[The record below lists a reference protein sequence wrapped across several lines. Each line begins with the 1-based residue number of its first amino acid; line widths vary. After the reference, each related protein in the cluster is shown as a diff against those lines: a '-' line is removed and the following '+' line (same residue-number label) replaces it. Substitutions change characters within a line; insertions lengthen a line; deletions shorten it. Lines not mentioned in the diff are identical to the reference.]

1 MRFQERF
8 ACCVIV
14 LVILGLSSLWPVY
27 AVLPPDQKLTYS
39 IAWKPDG
46 TEFATGYNDGTV
58 TVWDATTQQPVLTF
72 EVAPELHDPPV
83 VYSLAWS
90 PDGNTLAAAASA
102 GGGMIKVFNPMT
114 GASLAEF
121 RAETFTG
128 TVAWSPDGS
137 KLAGGATRGLGFI
150 AEGWVKVWDVATG
163 QVVAELLN
171 GTGDTSN
178 VSDISWSADGSRLAC
193 ASLNWAVIWDT
204 STWETVFRLEHPNV
218 IRLDNFG
225 LDNFGQE
232 GPNVVSAVAWSPQGS
247 RLATGDVGTIRIWDG
262 VSGELLSTFHT
273 GHDLIPV
280 YRLAWSP
287 SGTQLASVSAGVQ
300 IWDVATGQLLEE
312 ISGHI
317 NDAAWNPD
325 GSQLAYGGGD
335 GILELI
341 DGPTQAPRDIT
352 AIAWSPD
359 GTEFATGQEG
369 GTVTIWDAATQ
380 QPLLTFEVAPE
391 MQPHPPVVYSLAW
404 SPDGNKLAVAAS
416 AGGGVIKV
424 FDPTTGASLAEF
436 RAETFTGTVV
446 WSPDGSKL
454 AGGTTKGLGSIA
466 EGWVKV
472 WDVATGQVVAELL
485 NGSGDTSSVWQVSWN
500 ADGSRLVC
508 SSNNRAVIW
517 DSTTWETVLELEHP
531 SVVLPATWSPQGSQ
545 LATGDESGTIRIWD
559 GVSGQLLSTI
569 QTGYDSEVEKL
580 AWSPS
585 RTQLAAIVA
594 GELQIWD
601 VAVGQILI
609 DIPSYIINDVAW
621 SPDGIRLVYVGA
633 NGLLESIDAPTT
645 PIGP

>member
-178 VSDISWSADGSRLAC
+178 VWQIGWSADGTRLAC
-193 ASLNWAVIWDT
+193 SSNDRAVIWDT
-204 STWETVFRLEHPNV
+204 TTWETILQLEHPV
-218 IRLDNFG
+218 R
-225 LDNFGQE
+225 
-232 GPNVVSAVAWSPQGS
+232 VHAVGWSPQDS
-247 RLATGDVGTIRIWDG
+247 RVATGDGAGTIRIWDG
-262 VSGELLSTFHT
+262 VSGQLLSSFQT
-273 GHDLIPV
+273 GHDLIAV
-280 YRLAWSP
+280 DKLAWSP
-287 SGTQLASVSAGVQ
+287 SGTQLASVSLELQ
-300 IWDVATGQLLEE
+300 IWEVATGQLLEE
-312 ISGHI
+312 IPGYI
-317 NDAAWNPD
+317 NDAAWSPD
-325 GSQLAYGGGD
+325 GSKLAYGGGN
-335 GILELI
+335 GVLAVI
-341 DGPTQAPRDIT
+341 DAPTQTPRHID
-352 AIAWSPD
+352 AVAWKSD

-369 GTVTIWDAATQ
+369 GMVTIWDAATQ

-391 MQPHPPVVYSLAW
+391 WHDPPVVYSLAW
-404 SPDGNKLAVAAS
+404 SPDGNMLAAAAS
-416 AGGGVIKV
+416 LGAGIVRI
-424 FDPTTGASLAEF
+424 FDPTTGMSLATF
-436 RAETFTGTVV
+436 DAETFTGTVV